1 MNILTGCLLYLYQN
15 SQLKTKP
22 LHSYAL
28 MVRVL
33 NIHKKYSDINHK
45 RNEKQFESFG
55 GIKPLI
61 NNF

>member
-1 MNILTGCLLYLYQN
+1 
-15 SQLKTKP
+15 
-22 LHSYAL
+22 

-33 NIHKKYSDINHK
+33 NIQKNNNYSDINHK

-55 GIKPLI
+55 GIKPFI

>member
-1 MNILTGCLLYLYQN
+1 
-15 SQLKTKP
+15 
-22 LHSYAL
+22 

-33 NIHKKYSDINHK
+33 NIQKKNNYSDIHVNHK

>member
-1 MNILTGCLLYLYQN
+1 
-15 SQLKTKP
+15 
-22 LHSYAL
+22 

-33 NIHKKYSDINHK
+33 NIQKKKKNYSDINHK

-61 NNF
+61 NSF